1 MSSPN
6 VDRQGG
12 TDKKKP
18 LPQTRKG
25 RQVLQDLL
33 SVIPDNRLGLPR
45 SFELWH
51 RAPSASIVAATLS
64 KPLRRECLFHP
75 LSARLSTWPGSG
87 VYVAREP
94 HLPRNE
100 NVSHCTAGRVKC
112 TRRCSGQKYTPLCPP
127 CNPKC
132 GENIP
137 RSLATRSVHRN
148 GGRLCR

>member
-6 VDRQGG
+6 IDRQGG

-45 SFELWH
+45 SCELWH

-64 KPLRRECLFHP
+64 KPLRRECLFNP
-75 LSARLSTWPGSG
+75 LSERLSTLPGSG
-87 VYVAREP
+87 VYVARKP
-94 HLPRNE
+94 HLPRND
-100 NVSHCTAGRVKC
+100 SILHCTAGRVKHHKQ
-112 TRRCSGQKYTPLCPP
+112 CSEQKHTPLFLP
-127 CNPKC
+127 CNSKC
-132 GENIP
+132 GKKIP
-137 RSLATRSVHRN
+137 RSLSARSVHRN
-148 GGRLCR
+148 VG

>member
-33 SVIPDNRLGLPR
+33 SVIPDNRPGLPR

-64 KPLRRECLFHP
+64 KPLRRECLFDP
-75 LSARLSTWPGSG
+75 LSERLSTLPGSG
-87 VYVAREP
+87 VYVARKP

-100 NVSHCTAGRVKC
+100 SVSHCTAGRVNHHGQ
-112 TRRCSGQKYTPLCPP
+112 CSGQKYTLLFLLC
-127 CNPKC
+127 NSKC
-132 GENIP
+132 GKKIS
-137 RSLATRSVHRN
+137 RSLSARSVPSA
-148 GGRLCR
+148 